1 VSGDIVSLAPTE
13 TEIHVW
19 RANLAVSS
27 NDYQQLAQTL
37 SADERARA
45 ERFRFPRDR
54 DRFIVS
60 RGTLRTLLGRY
71 LNTSPDHVQFRYG
84 DKGKPALV
92 EPLASMGL
100 EFNLSHSEDLMV
112 CAIAHQQAIGID
124 LEYLRPVTDLENLT
138 QRFFTP
144 REHAAI
150 HALEGDR
157 CIRSFFQHWTCKEAV
172 LKATGNGLMSLSAIE
187 ICLQHD
193 TAKLVQHND
202 ASAPAWSL
210 QLFTPAP
217 GYIGAVAINAPKRS
231 LIHREY

>member
-1 VSGDIVSLAPTE
+1 MSLTLTE

-19 RANLAVSS
+19 QANLVRSS
-27 NDYQQLAQTL
+27 NDCQQLAQTL
-37 SADERARA
+37 SPDEKTRA

-71 LNTSPDHVQFRYG
+71 LNTSPDRVQFRYG
-84 DKGKPALV
+84 DKGKPALA
-92 EPLASMGL
+92 EPLASVGL

-112 CAIAHQQAIGID
+112 CAVAYQQAIGID
-124 LEYLRPVTDLENLT
+124 LEYFRPVADLENLT

-144 REHAAI
+144 QEHAAI
-150 HALEGDR
+150 HALEGDS
-157 CIRSFFQHWTCKEAV
+157 CLRSFFQHWTCKEAV

-187 ICLQHD
+187 VCLQHD
-193 TAKLVQHND
+193 TAKLVRHDN
-202 ASAPAWSL
+202 ASARAWSL

-217 GYIGAVAINAPKRS
+217 NYIGAVAMNAPERS
-231 LIHREY
+231 LVYREC

>member
-1 VSGDIVSLAPTE
+1 MSLTLTE

-19 RANLAVSS
+19 QANLALSPK
-27 NDYQQLAQTL
+27 DCQQLAQTL

-60 RGTLRTLLGRY
+60 RGTLRALLGRY
-71 LNTSPDHVQFRYG
+71 LNTSPARVQFCYG
-84 DKGKPALV
+84 DKGKPALA
-92 EPLASMGL
+92 EPLASVGL

-112 CAIAHQQAIGID
+112 CAIAYQQPIGID
-124 LEYLRPVTDLENLT
+124 LEYLRPVADLENLT

-157 CIRSFFQHWTCKEAV
+157 RLRSFFQHWTCKEAV

-187 ICLQHD
+187 VCLQND
-193 TAKLVQHND
+193 TAKLMQHND
-202 ASAPAWSL
+202 ASSPAWSL

-217 GYIGAVAINAPKRS
+217 GYVGAVAMNAPERS
-231 LIHREY
+231 LIHREC

>member
-1 VSGDIVSLAPTE
+1 MSLTLTE

-19 RANLAVSS
+19 QANLVRSP
-27 NDYQQLAQTL
+27 NDCQQLAQTL

-71 LNTSPDHVQFRYG
+71 LKLSPDRVQFRYG
-84 DKGKPALV
+84 DKGKPALA
-92 EPLASMGL
+92 EPLAGVGL

-112 CAIAHQQAIGID
+112 CAIADQQPIGID
-124 LEYLRPVTDLENLT
+124 LEYLRPVADLENLT

-150 HALEGDR
+150 HAFKGDR
-157 CIRSFFQHWTCKEAV
+157 CLRSFFQHWTCKEAV
-172 LKATGNGLMSLSAIE
+172 LKATGNGLVSLSAIE
-187 ICLQHD
+187 VFLQHD
-193 TAKLVQHND
+193 TAKLVQHD
-202 ASAPAWSL
+202 DTSAPAWSL
-210 QLFTPAP
+210 QLFMPAP
-217 GYIGAVAINAPKRS
+217 GYVGAVAINAPERS
-231 LIHREY
+231 LIHREC

>member
-1 VSGDIVSLAPTE
+1 MSLTLTE

-19 RANLAVSS
+19 QANLALSP
-27 NDYQQLAQTL
+27 NDCHHLAQTL

-71 LNTSPDHVQFRYG
+71 LDTSPDRVQFRYG
-84 DKGKPALV
+84 DKGKPALA
-92 EPLASMGL
+92 EPLAGVGL

-112 CAIAHQQAIGID
+112 CAIAYQQAIGID
-124 LEYLRPVTDLENLT
+124 LEYLRPVADLENLT

-144 REHAAI
+144 QEHAAI

-157 CIRSFFQHWTCKEAV
+157 CLRSFFQHWTCKEAV
-172 LKATGNGLMSLSAIE
+172 LKATGTGLMSLSAIE
-187 ICLQHD
+187 VYLQHD

-202 ASAPAWSL
+202 ALAPAWSL
-210 QLFTPAP
+210 QLFTPVP
-217 GYIGAVAINAPKRS
+217 GYIGAVAMNAPERL
-231 LIHREY
+231 LIHREC